1 MTKDNEDALRCADA
15 LECTGVKTPAAHL
28 RRLVAENEAKDA
40 LLRQAVEAMEGV
52 IYWDNEKPE
61 WQDARTAI
69 AAIRQQPAPQPLTAD
84 DLHEPKNGQQWRVVW
99 WNESCRMMLPVGL
112 KVDRYKGY
120 RNGTMQFTL
129 KRAHGIKEQP

>member
-1 MTKDNEDALRCADA
+1 MRNYTDNQLDNLAIVAGATRQSNHIRPDLPRFTFRMSDLHKLVRMVLADHSEEPRA
-15 LECTGVKTPAAHL
+15 M
-28 RRLVAENEAKDA
+28 VA
-40 LLRQAVEAMEGV
+40 
-52 IYWDNEKPE
+52 
-61 WQDARTAI
+61 
-69 AAIRQQPAPQPLTAD
+69 QQPAPQPLTAD

-129 KRAHGIKEQP
+129 KRAHGIKEQS